1 MANSGNGNGMAAF
14 QAAANVAAPIVGGI
28 FAGKQNRRQARL
40 QNKLNKQFFDYQNA
54 YNTPLEQRKRWEE
67 ADMNPA
73 LAYGQGTPGNQTQA
87 QQAVSPDL
95 PDWAAIL
102 GQSVNNLNTTL
113 MQQTQ
118 RNLIESNTEKVKA
131 QTTTESIKQS
141 VMSSNPIL
149 RSDFVQATIE
159 RMQAEAKLKGTEA
172 KLMTQTQWVSD
183 NGSFQITTR
192 MQEKIDSEIN
202 LLKQRFKLGSLDQ
215 NIKGEILNSKEMQNA
230 ILEVQKKFMTEF
242 DLTPET
248 WTQFVKILLTK
259 LF

>member
-1 MANSGNGNGMAAF
+1 MAWGAGAIAAT
-14 QAAANVAAPIVGGI
+14 QAAANVAAPTTGGWLS
-28 FAGKQNRRQARL
+28 GKMNRRQARL
-40 QNKLNKQFFDYQNA
+40 QDKLNREFLDYQNV
-54 YNTPLEQRKRWEE
+54 YNSPAEQRKRWEE

-73 LAYGQGTPGNQTQA
+73 LAYGQGTPGNQSQA
-87 QQAVSPDL
+87 QQAVTPDL

-118 RNLIESNTEKVKA
+118 RQLIEANTQKTKA
-131 QTTTESIKQS
+131 QTSTESIKQS

-159 RMQAEAKLKGTEA
+159 RMQAEAKLKGSEA
-172 KLMTQTQWVSD
+172 SLMTQTQWVQE

-192 MQEKIDSEIN
+192 MQEKLDGEID
-202 LLKQRFKLGSLDQ
+202 LLKQRFKLGSLDTK
-215 NIKGEILNSKEMQNA
+215 IKGEVLNSKEMQNA

-242 DLTPET
+242 TLTPET
-248 WTQFVKILLTK
+248 WTQFVKIFLTK